1 MLIISNFV
9 QQKNIFHDAPFFLFI
24 IDEKATA
31 QGNFVMKTVK
41 TVYDHIRSNNIK
53 TILLVICFPL
63 IFIALVFLFTWIVVP
78 ADQALG
84 TTVSVAI
91 PTFVACAVWLLI
103 SWAFGDSMML
113 HSAHAHE
120 IFDTDKENR
129 EIFRAVENVAI
140 AAGLPRPRVYII
152 DDDSMNAFA
161 TGRSPRD
168 ASVALTRGIIKKL
181 DRLELQGVIAH
192 EMAHIGNRDI
202 RLDMMLITG
211 VGVTVFA
218 ADIILRLAMT
228 TNNSDDNK
236 NNTGA
241 VLLMVWLAFMVFNWI
256 VTPILRMAIS
266 RNREYAADATGAQIT
281 RNPAALASALRKITT
296 DSRVECL
303 DKVKSMAA
311 VCIAYPGG
319 PREFVSSLMATH
331 PPVEK
336 RIERLESMAQG

>member
-1 MLIISNFV
+1 M
-9 QQKNIFHDAPFFLFI
+9 
-24 IDEKATA
+24 
-31 QGNFVMKTVK
+31 K

-53 TILLVICFPL
+53 TVFLVICFPL
-63 IFIALVFLFTWIVVP
+63 IFIALIFLFTWIVAP
-78 ADQALG
+78 IDTALQ

-91 PTFVACAVWLLI
+91 PTFIACAVWLVI

-120 IFDTDKENR
+120 IFDDDKQNR

-181 DRLELQGVIAH
+181 DNLELQGVIAH

-211 VGVTVFA
+211 VGVTVFT
-218 ADIILRLAMT
+218 ADMILRLAIVG
-228 TNNSDDNK
+228 NNGDND
-236 NNTGA
+236 NRGNGAA

-256 VTPILRMAIS
+256 ITPILRMAVS

-281 RNPAALASALRKITT
+281 RNPMALANALRKITT
-296 DSRVECL
+296 DARVECL
-303 DKVKSMAA
+303 DKVKSMSA

-319 PREFVSSLMATH
+319 PREFASSLMATH

-336 RIERLESMAQG
+336 RIERLESMASNAGN

>member
-1 MLIISNFV
+1 MN
-9 QQKNIFHDAPFFLFI
+9 
-24 IDEKATA
+24 
-31 QGNFVMKTVK
+31 TVK

-53 TILLVICFPL
+53 TTLLVITFPL
-63 IFIALVFLFTWIVVP
+63 IFIALIFLFTWMVVP
-78 ADQALG
+78 LNDAIQ
-84 TTVSVAI
+84 TTINVAI
-91 PTFVACAVWLLI
+91 PTFIACMVWLVI

-120 IFDTDKENR
+120 IFDTDMQYR
-129 EIFRAVENVAI
+129 EIFRSVENVAI

-152 DDDSMNAFA
+152 DDNSMNAFA

-168 ASVALTRGIIKKL
+168 ASIALTRGIIKRL
-181 DRLELQGVIAH
+181 DKLELEGVIAH

-202 RLDMMLITG
+202 RLDMLLITG

-218 ADIILRLAMT
+218 ADMILRLAIMGG
-228 TNNSDDNK
+228 NSNDNK
-236 NNTGA
+236 NNGAA

-256 VTPILRMAIS
+256 ITPVLRMAIS
-266 RNREYAADATGAQIT
+266 RSREYAADATGAQIT
-281 RNPAALASALRKITT
+281 HNPMALANALHKITT

-319 PREFVSSLMATH
+319 PREFASSLMATH

-336 RIERLESMAQG
+336 RIERLESMAS

>member
-1 MLIISNFV
+1 MN
-9 QQKNIFHDAPFFLFI
+9 
-24 IDEKATA
+24 
-31 QGNFVMKTVK
+31 TVK

-53 TILLVICFPL
+53 TTLLVITFPL
-63 IFIALVFLFTWIVVP
+63 IFIALIFLFTWMVVP
-78 ADQALG
+78 LNDAIQ
-84 TTVSVAI
+84 TTINVAI
-91 PTFVACAVWLLI
+91 PTFIACMVWLVI

-120 IFDTDKENR
+120 IFDTDMQYR
-129 EIFRAVENVAI
+129 EIFRSVENVAI

-152 DDDSMNAFA
+152 DDNSMNAFA

-168 ASVALTRGIIKKL
+168 ASIALTRGIIKRL
-181 DRLELQGVIAH
+181 DKLELEGVIAH

-202 RLDMMLITG
+202 RLDMLLITG

-218 ADIILRLAMT
+218 ADMILRLAIMGG
-228 TNNSDDNK
+228 NSNDNK
-236 NNTGA
+236 NNGAA

-256 VTPILRMAIS
+256 ITPVLRMAIS
-266 RNREYAADATGAQIT
+266 RSREYAADATGAQIT
-281 RNPAALASALRKITT
+281 HNPMALANALRKITT

-336 RIERLESMAQG
+336 RIERLESMAS

>member
-1 MLIISNFV
+1 M
-9 QQKNIFHDAPFFLFI
+9 
-24 IDEKATA
+24 
-31 QGNFVMKTVK
+31 K

-53 TILLVICFPL
+53 TVFLVICFPL
-63 IFIALVFLFTWIVVP
+63 IFIALIFLFTWIVAP
-78 ADQALG
+78 IDTALQ

-91 PTFVACAVWLLI
+91 PTFIACAVWLVI

-120 IFDTDKENR
+120 IFDDDKQNR

-181 DRLELQGVIAH
+181 DNLELQGVIAH

-218 ADIILRLAMT
+218 ADMILRLAIVG
-228 TNNSDDNK
+228 NNGDND
-236 NNTGA
+236 NRGNGAA
-241 VLLMVWLAFMVFNWI
+241 VLLMAWLAFMVFNWI
-256 VTPILRMAIS
+256 ITPILRMAVS

-281 RNPAALASALRKITT
+281 RNPMALANALRKITT
-296 DSRVECL
+296 DARVECL
-303 DKVKSMAA
+303 DKVKSMSAA
-311 VCIAYPGG
+311 CIAYPGG
-319 PREFVSSLMATH
+319 PREFASSLMATH

-336 RIERLESMAQG
+336 RIERLESMASNAGN

>member
-1 MLIISNFV
+1 MN
-9 QQKNIFHDAPFFLFI
+9 K
-24 IDEKATA
+24 
-31 QGNFVMKTVK
+31 VK
-41 TVYDHIRSNNIK
+41 TVYDHIKSNNIK
-53 TILLVICFPL
+53 TFLLVLLFPL
-63 IFIALVFLFTWIVVP
+63 IFIALIFLFTWFVVP
-78 ADQALG
+78 AEQALQ
-84 TTVSVAI
+84 TTIGVAI
-91 PTFVACAVWLLI
+91 PTFIACIVWLLI

-113 HSAHAHE
+113 NSAHAHE
-120 IFDTDKENR
+120 IYNSDPKNR
-129 EIFRAVENVAI
+129 EIFRSVENVAI
-140 AAGLPRPRVYII
+140 AAGLPCPRVYII

-161 TGRSPRD
+161 TGRSPKD

-181 DRLELQGVIAH
+181 DKLELEGVIAH

-218 ADIILRLAMT
+218 ADIIFRLALS
-228 TNNSDDNK
+228 SDRSSDNK
-236 NNTGA
+236 NNSA
-241 VLLMVWLAFMVFNWI
+241 AILMMVWLAFMVFNWI
-256 VTPILRMAIS
+256 ITPLLRMAVS

-281 RNPAALASALRKITT
+281 RNPRALASALRKITT

-311 VCIAYPGG
+311 VCIANPSG

-336 RIERLESMAQG
+336 RIERLESMG

>member
-1 MLIISNFV
+1 MN
-9 QQKNIFHDAPFFLFI
+9 
-24 IDEKATA
+24 
-31 QGNFVMKTVK
+31 TVK

-53 TILLVICFPL
+53 TTLLVITFPL
-63 IFIALVFLFTWIVVP
+63 IFIALIFLFTWMVVP
-78 ADQALG
+78 LNDAIQ
-84 TTVSVAI
+84 TTVNVAI
-91 PTFVACAVWLLI
+91 PTFIACMVWLVI

-120 IFDTDKENR
+120 IFDTDMQYR
-129 EIFRAVENVAI
+129 EIFRSVENVAI

-152 DDDSMNAFA
+152 DDNSMNAFA

-168 ASVALTRGIIKKL
+168 ASIALTRGIIKRL
-181 DRLELQGVIAH
+181 DKLELEGVIAH

-202 RLDMMLITG
+202 RLDMLLITG

-218 ADIILRLAMT
+218 ADMILRLAIMGG
-228 TNNSDDNK
+228 NSNDNK
-236 NNTGA
+236 NNGAA

-256 VTPILRMAIS
+256 ITPVLRMAIS
-266 RNREYAADATGAQIT
+266 RSREYAADATGAQIT
-281 RNPAALASALRKITT
+281 HNPMALANALRKITT

-319 PREFVSSLMATH
+319 PREFASSLMATH

-336 RIERLESMAQG
+336 RIERLESMA

>member
-1 MLIISNFV
+1 MN
-9 QQKNIFHDAPFFLFI
+9 
-24 IDEKATA
+24 
-31 QGNFVMKTVK
+31 TVK

-53 TILLVICFPL
+53 TTLLVITFPL
-63 IFIALVFLFTWIVVP
+63 IFIALIFLFTWMVVP
-78 ADQALG
+78 LNDAIQ
-84 TTVSVAI
+84 TTINVAI
-91 PTFVACAVWLLI
+91 PTFIACMVWLVI

-113 HSAHAHE
+113 HSARAHE
-120 IFDTDKENR
+120 IFDTDMQYR
-129 EIFRAVENVAI
+129 EIFRSVENVAI

-152 DDDSMNAFA
+152 DDNSMNAFA

-168 ASVALTRGIIKKL
+168 ASIALTRGIIKRL
-181 DRLELQGVIAH
+181 DKLELEGVIAH

-202 RLDMMLITG
+202 RLDMLLITG

-218 ADIILRLAMT
+218 ADMILRLAIMGG
-228 TNNSDDNK
+228 NSNDNK
-236 NNTGA
+236 NNGAA

-256 VTPILRMAIS
+256 ITPVLRMAIS
-266 RNREYAADATGAQIT
+266 RSREYAADATGAQIT
-281 RNPAALASALRKITT
+281 HNPMALANALRKITT

-319 PREFVSSLMATH
+319 PREFASSLMATH

-336 RIERLESMAQG
+336 RIERLESMAS

>member
-1 MLIISNFV
+1 MN
-9 QQKNIFHDAPFFLFI
+9 
-24 IDEKATA
+24 
-31 QGNFVMKTVK
+31 TVK

-53 TILLVICFPL
+53 TTLLVITFPL
-63 IFIALVFLFTWIVVP
+63 IFIALIFLFTWMVVP
-78 ADQALG
+78 LNDAIQ
-84 TTVSVAI
+84 TTVNVAI
-91 PTFVACAVWLLI
+91 PTFIACMVWLVI

-120 IFDTDKENR
+120 IFDTDMQYR
-129 EIFRAVENVAI
+129 EIFRSVENVAI

-152 DDDSMNAFA
+152 NDNSMNAFA

-168 ASVALTRGIIKKL
+168 ASIALTRGIIKRLNK
-181 DRLELQGVIAH
+181 LELEGVIAH

-202 RLDMMLITG
+202 RLDMLLITG

-218 ADIILRLAMT
+218 ADMILRLAIMGG
-228 TNNSDDNK
+228 NSNDNK
-236 NNTGA
+236 NNGAA

-256 VTPILRMAIS
+256 ITPVLRMAIS
-266 RNREYAADATGAQIT
+266 RSREYAADATGAQIT
-281 RNPAALASALRKITT
+281 HNPMALANALRKITT

-319 PREFVSSLMATH
+319 PREFASSLMATH

-336 RIERLESMAQG
+336 RIERLESMAS

>member
-1 MLIISNFV
+1 MF
-9 QQKNIFHDAPFFLFI
+9 D
-24 IDEKATA
+24 
-31 QGNFVMKTVK
+31 MKPVK
-41 TVYDHIRSNNIK
+41 TVCDHIRSNNIK
-53 TILLVICFPL
+53 TVFLVICFPL
-63 IFIALVFLFTWIVVP
+63 IFIALIFLFTWIVAP
-78 ADQALG
+78 IDTALQ

-91 PTFVACAVWLLI
+91 PTFIACAVWLVI

-120 IFDTDKENR
+120 IFDDDKQNR

-181 DRLELQGVIAH
+181 DNLELQGVIAH

-218 ADIILRLAMT
+218 ADMILRLAIVG
-228 TNNSDDNK
+228 NNGDND
-236 NNTGA
+236 NRGNGAA

-256 VTPILRMAIS
+256 ITPILRMAVS

-281 RNPAALASALRKITT
+281 RNPMALANALRKITT
-296 DSRVECL
+296 DARVECL
-303 DKVKSMAA
+303 DKVKSMSA

-319 PREFVSSLMATH
+319 PREFASSLMATH

-336 RIERLESMAQG
+336 RIERLESMASNAGN

>member
-1 MLIISNFV
+1 MN
-9 QQKNIFHDAPFFLFI
+9 
-24 IDEKATA
+24 
-31 QGNFVMKTVK
+31 TVK

-53 TILLVICFPL
+53 TTLLVITFPL
-63 IFIALVFLFTWIVVP
+63 IFIALIFLFTWMVVP
-78 ADQALG
+78 LNDAIQ
-84 TTVSVAI
+84 TTVNVAI
-91 PTFVACAVWLLI
+91 PTFIACMVWLVI

-120 IFDTDKENR
+120 IFDTDMQYR
-129 EIFRAVENVAI
+129 EIFRSVENVAI

-152 DDDSMNAFA
+152 NDNSMNAFA

-168 ASVALTRGIIKKL
+168 ASIALTRGIIKRL
-181 DRLELQGVIAH
+181 DKLELEGVIAH

-202 RLDMMLITG
+202 RLDMLLITG

-218 ADIILRLAMT
+218 ADMILRLAIMGG
-228 TNNSDDNK
+228 NSNDNK
-236 NNTGA
+236 NNGAA

-256 VTPILRMAIS
+256 ITPVLRMAIS
-266 RNREYAADATGAQIT
+266 RSREYAADATGAQIT
-281 RNPAALASALRKITT
+281 HNPMALANALRKITT

-319 PREFVSSLMATH
+319 PREFASSLMATH
-331 PPVEK
+331 PPVDK
-336 RIERLESMAQG
+336 RIERLESMAS

>member
-1 MLIISNFV
+1 MN
-9 QQKNIFHDAPFFLFI
+9 K
-24 IDEKATA
+24 
-31 QGNFVMKTVK
+31 VK
-41 TVYDHIRSNNIK
+41 TVYDHIKNNNIK
-53 TILLVICFPL
+53 TFLLVLLFPL
-63 IFIALVFLFTWIVVP
+63 IFIALIFLFTWFVVP
-78 ADQALG
+78 AEQALQ
-84 TTVSVAI
+84 TTIGVAI
-91 PTFVACAVWLLI
+91 PTFIVCIVWLLI

-113 HSAHAHE
+113 NSAHAHE
-120 IFDTDKENR
+120 IYDSDPKNR
-129 EIFRAVENVAI
+129 EIFRSVENVAI
-140 AAGLPRPRVYII
+140 AAGLPCPRVYII

-161 TGRSPRD
+161 TGRSPKD

-181 DRLELQGVIAH
+181 DKLELEGVIAH

-218 ADIILRLAMT
+218 ADIIFRLALS
-228 TNNSDDNK
+228 SDRSSDNK
-236 NNTGA
+236 NNSA
-241 VLLMVWLAFMVFNWI
+241 AILMMVWLAFMVFNWI
-256 VTPILRMAIS
+256 ITPLLRMAVS

-281 RNPAALASALRKITT
+281 RNPHALASALRKITT

-311 VCIAYPGG
+311 VCIANPSG

-336 RIERLESMAQG
+336 RIERLESMG

>member
-1 MLIISNFV
+1 
-9 QQKNIFHDAPFFLFI
+9 
-24 IDEKATA
+24 
-31 QGNFVMKTVK
+31 MKPVK

-53 TILLVICFPL
+53 TVFLVICFPL
-63 IFIALVFLFTWIVVP
+63 IFIALIFLFTWIVAP
-78 ADQALG
+78 IDTALQ

-91 PTFVACAVWLLI
+91 PTFIACAVWLVI

-120 IFDTDKENR
+120 IFDDDKQNR

-181 DRLELQGVIAH
+181 DNLELQGVIAH

-218 ADIILRLAMT
+218 ADMILRLAIVG
-228 TNNSDDNK
+228 NNGDND
-236 NNTGA
+236 NRGNGAA

-256 VTPILRMAIS
+256 ITPILRMAVS

-281 RNPAALASALRKITT
+281 RNPMALANALRKITT
-296 DSRVECL
+296 DARVESL
-303 DKVKSMAA
+303 DKVKSMSA

-319 PREFVSSLMATH
+319 PREFASSLMATH

-336 RIERLESMAQG
+336 RIERLESMASNAGN

>member
-1 MLIISNFV
+1 MF
-9 QQKNIFHDAPFFLFI
+9 D
-24 IDEKATA
+24 
-31 QGNFVMKTVK
+31 MKPVK

-53 TILLVICFPL
+53 TVFLVICFPL
-63 IFIALVFLFTWIVVP
+63 IFIALIFLFTWIVAP
-78 ADQALG
+78 IDTALQ

-91 PTFVACAVWLLI
+91 PTFIACAVWLVI

-120 IFDTDKENR
+120 IFDDDKQNR

-181 DRLELQGVIAH
+181 DNLELQGVIAH

-218 ADIILRLAMT
+218 ADMILRLAIVG
-228 TNNSDDNK
+228 NNGDND
-236 NNTGA
+236 NRGNGAA

-256 VTPILRMAIS
+256 ITPILRMAVS

-281 RNPAALASALRKITT
+281 RNPMALANALRKITT
-296 DSRVECL
+296 DTRVECL
-303 DKVKSMAA
+303 DKVKSMSA

-319 PREFVSSLMATH
+319 PREFASSLMATH

-336 RIERLESMAQG
+336 RIERLESMASNAGN